1 MMTLF
6 FIYTKL
12 YLWLMIQLSA
22 SSATFI
28 LTFGKG
34 DDCAGFN
41 ICNIVED
48 NHKEKEENQARIFIQ
63 CRDGR
68 VEFQFIK
75 SSVSDRSF
83 LKYFS
88 TGYFMLDADYHIPN
102 HILNDVGIKNSVIK
116 AGKYKI
122 TETSD
127 AYIVLF

>member
-1 MMTLF
+1 M
-6 FIYTKL
+6 YTKL
-12 YLWLMIQLSA
+12 YFWLIIQLSA
-22 SSATFI
+22 SSVTFI

-34 DDCAGFN
+34 DDCLGFN

-48 NHKEKEENQARIFIQ
+48 NHRGNEENQARISIQ
-63 CRDGR
+63 NRDGR

-75 SSVSDRSF
+75 PSLSARSF

-88 TGYFMLDADYHIPN
+88 TGYFVLDADYTIPN
-102 HILNDVGIKNSVIK
+102 HIVNNVGIKNKVIK